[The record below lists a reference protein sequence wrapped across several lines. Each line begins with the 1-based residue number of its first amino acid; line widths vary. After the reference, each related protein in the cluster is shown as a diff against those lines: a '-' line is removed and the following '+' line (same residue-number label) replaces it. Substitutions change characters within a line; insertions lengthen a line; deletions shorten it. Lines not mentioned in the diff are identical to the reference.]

1 MRRGRRL
8 SRALGAVAAAV
19 VLIAAG
25 GAVTAIVRAGTGGD
39 SSGAA
44 GSAAS
49 APMPAESGSLAP
61 RTAHGTTQ
69 QDSSGAQPEVPSYNR
84 TTLRAVLP
92 AIAADGLK
100 AVMADPARRT
110 ACAGSIPGTTGT
122 LRGVQHI
129 DYEGQRAYVFVFADG
144 GRLTGY
150 VVPETCGDAQGLPTT
165 VIDTV
170 S

>member
-8 SRALGAVAAAV
+8 SRALGAVAAAL

-61 RTAHGTTQ
+61 RTHGTTQ
-69 QDSSGAQPEVPSYNR
+69 QDSSGAQPEVPAYDR

-110 ACAGSIPGTTGT
+110 ACAGGIPGTTGT
-122 LRGVQHI
+122 LRGVRHI
-129 DYEGQRAYVFVFADG
+129 DYEGQRAYVFVFAGG

-150 VVPETCGDAQGLPTT
+150 VVPETCGNTQGLPTT